1 MISLLEKK
9 VDPEHTALIAIDV
22 QNDFCHE
29 DGSLAKAKKDLSMVK
44 KMVPNLLRFID
55 YAREIPLP
63 IIYVR
68 TTHDEWTNSAAY
80 LQINRA
86 RNRPPICQ
94 PDKWGAD
101 LYMLSPL
108 ENEAIVTK
116 HRYSAFQGTNLELIL
131 RSKSID
137 TLLITGVMPNVCV
150 DSTLRDGFNRDFF
163 TILVEDCVASDRIDL
178 HEATLENVRDYFGIV
193 CYTDELLRIWEENYG
208 RAFS

>member
-1 MISLLEKK
+1 MISVLEKK
-9 VDPEHTALIAIDV
+9 IDPAHTALIVIDV

-44 KMVPNLLRFID
+44 KMVPNLLRLID
-55 YAREIPLP
+55 HAREIPLP
-63 IIYVR
+63 IIYVK

-86 RNRPPICQ
+86 RKRPPICR
-94 PDKWGAD
+94 PGKWGAD
-101 LYMLSPL
+101 LYRLSPL
-108 ENEAIVTK
+108 ENEITVTK

-131 RSKSID
+131 RSKNID
-137 TLLITGVMPNVCV
+137 TLLITGVMTNVCV

-193 CYTDELLRIWEENYG
+193 CSTDELLRIWKEHFG
-208 RAFS
+208 KTFS